1 MGTYLIKAKYTAAA
15 FKGMLVSPGDRA
27 SAYHDLADAV
37 GIEVREIFFS
47 LSSSEIVIL
56 ADGDKEQMAI
66 SELVT
71 MAGGSF
77 SQIDTLEL
85 INTGD
90 LEALTRK
97 AADFASVYKPPT
109 MDEIDRVLLDE

>member
-1 MGTYLIKAKYTAAA
+1 MGTYLIKAKYTTEA
-15 FKGMLVSPGDRA
+15 FKGMLESPSDRA
-27 SAYHDLADAV
+27 GAYCELADAV

-97 AADFASVYKPPT
+97 AADFASFYKPPT

>member
-1 MGTYLIKAKYTAAA
+1 MGTYLIKAKYTAEA
-15 FKGMLVSPGDRA
+15 FKGMLESPSDRA
-27 SAYHDLADAV
+27 GAYRELADAV

-85 INTGD
+85 INRRSRGLDTQ
-90 LEALTRK
+90 
-97 AADFASVYKPPT
+97 AADFASVYKPLT